1 MKDTT
6 NQDTTNHQD
15 TDNHHT
21 AAKRP
26 MGERLARRWLRGLVY
41 YPLVLLLALVLITI
55 YVVESFGIRFWIA
68 VASLL
73 AVGLWMAGGI
83 GRGSEPRTQADRAP
97 WMTFIYMVVIAGA
110 YGLLHQHQRDEHH
123 RQSEAWQAEALSLYP
138 DGMRSNAW
146 QPIAVRAVIDE
157 PLRYRRSTTPR
168 SSRPGSSNRP
178 DASDREG
185 TSEDNASSQA
195 DLHWQTLTRVRIEQ
209 ARRAD
214 GWGPS
219 VAVAS
224 LVIDEKVRGYY
235 PGDRVELYGHW
246 RLPPEP
252 SNPGQ
257 FDLRARYAELGW
269 TAQLRVE
276 SSEQLLRIPTL
287 SGVRLDRLLARMT
300 DWSLAT
306 IERYVPFGQAPLTA
320 ALVLGQREQ
329 AHWGLQ
335 EELLATGTIHM
346 LSISGM
352 HIDMVAVALMVMG
365 LMLRLPRAPTLI
377 GIVLVCGLYAMLCG
391 ANPPVARAALMLT
404 AACLARLLRWQLTSL
419 NMLAGAALVL
429 LVQRTSIA
437 FEIGTQL
444 SFMTVAVLILTF
456 PILQHRQ
463 APLRRLL
470 ESRQTGSQVVWA
482 GAKRFVWESLRSSF
496 WVCFLSA
503 PLVWSNFHVLS
514 PVAIVLNLV
523 LWLPMLVALLSG
535 LALILFGWLPP
546 IAALLGIVCGAA
558 LWILTQCVAIAES
571 LPLSH
576 FWRAAPPSWWLVG
589 FYALALGIVLWRG
602 TRRTSARRLLWR
614 SLAAWFALGLACE
627 PISLWWRNTATQDGP
642 GKLAVTWIDVGHGT
656 CAAIETPNGE
666 FWLYDAGR
674 LGDHERSY
682 QPIAS
687 ALWHLGYSRI
697 DRMLLSHADSDH
709 YNAMPGI
716 ARRFRPREF
725 VTTDSVLKAEN
736 PAIVDLLLKL
746 ERQSTRTTK
755 WRQGDRYAG
764 RGGWDIESLH
774 PSLKQ
779 LDAPKLSDNAKSLCL
794 AVRFA
799 GRTILLPGDLEPP
812 GTQALV
818 AQPPIRCDVMM
829 APHHGSLAAQAEQVI
844 AWTDAKWV
852 VVSGSARAV
861 TPRVLQA
868 FTPPG
873 GSLLITARDHAL
885 RVEIDAAGS
894 LKILRWNNSNWEELH
909 RETDKPPRG

>member
-1 MKDTT
+1 MKDTA
-6 NQDTTNHQD
+6 NQD
-15 TDNHHT
+15 TDNHPTDQQRGAT
-21 AAKRP
+21 APATRP
-26 MGERLARRWLRGLVY
+26 IGERLARRWLRGLVY

-55 YVVESFGIRFWIA
+55 YVVESFGIRVWIA
-68 VASLL
+68 GASSL
-73 AVGLWMAGGI
+73 AVGLWIANAI
-83 GRGSEPRTQADRAP
+83 RGSGPRMPADRAP

-110 YGLLHQHQRDEHH
+110 YGLVHQHQRDEHH

-168 SSRPGSSNRP
+168 SLR
-178 DASDREG
+178 SDVGNREG
-185 TSEDNASSQA
+185 ISDDDTASQD
-195 DLHWQTLTRVRIEQ
+195 DLHWQTLTRVRIQQ

-214 GWGPS
+214 GWSPS

-276 SSEQLLRIPTL
+276 SSEQLLRIP
-287 SGVRLDRLLARMT
+287 SESSVRLDRLLARMT

-306 IERYVPFGQAPLTA
+306 IEHYVPFGQAPLTA

-329 AHWGLQ
+329 AHWDLQ

-352 HIDMVAVALMVMG
+352 HIDMVAVALMVGG

-419 NMLAGAALVL
+419 NILAGAALVL
-429 LVQRTSIA
+429 LIQRTSIA

-470 ESRQTGSQVVWA
+470 ESRQTGSQVAWA
-482 GAKRFVWESLRSSF
+482 GAKRFAWESLRSSF

-546 IAALLGIVCGAA
+546 IAALLGILCGAA

-576 FWRAAPPSWWLVG
+576 FWRAAPPAWWMVG

-614 SLAAWFALGLACE
+614 SLAVWFAIGLACE
-627 PISLWWRNTATQDGP
+627 PISLGWRSAATQDGP

-716 ARRFRPREF
+716 AKRFHPREF
-725 VTTDSVLKAEN
+725 VTTDSVLKTEN
-736 PAIVDLLLKL
+736 PAIVDLLLQL

-755 WRQGDRYAG
+755 WRQGDRYPG
-764 RGGWDIESLH
+764 RGGWVVEAIH
-774 PSLKQ
+774 PSIEQ

-794 AVRFA
+794 VVRFA
-799 GRTILLPGDLEPP
+799 GRAIFLPGDLEPP
-812 GTQALV
+812 GTHALV
-818 AQPPIRCDVMM
+818 SQPPIRCDVMM
-829 APHHGSLAAQAEQVI
+829 APHHGSLAAQAEKVI
-844 AWTDAKWV
+844 AWADARWV

-868 FTPPG
+868 FTPPN

-885 RVEIDAAGS
+885 RVEIDSAGK
-894 LKILRWNNSNWEELH
+894 LTILRWNNSNWEELH
-909 RETDKPPRG
+909 REIDKLPRG

>member
-1 MKDTT
+1 
-6 NQDTTNHQD
+6 
-15 TDNHHT
+15 
-21 AAKRP
+21 
-26 MGERLARRWLRGLVY
+26 
-41 YPLVLLLALVLITI
+41 
-55 YVVESFGIRFWIA
+55 
-68 VASLL
+68 
-73 AVGLWMAGGI
+73 
-83 GRGSEPRTQADRAP
+83 
-97 WMTFIYMVVIAGA
+97 
-110 YGLLHQHQRDEHH
+110 
-123 RQSEAWQAEALSLYP
+123 
-138 DGMRSNAW
+138 
-146 QPIAVRAVIDE
+146 
-157 PLRYRRSTTPR
+157 
-168 SSRPGSSNRP
+168 
-178 DASDREG
+178 
-185 TSEDNASSQA
+185 
-195 DLHWQTLTRVRIEQ
+195 
-209 ARRAD
+209 
-214 GWGPS
+214 
-219 VAVAS
+219 
-224 LVIDEKVRGYY
+224 
-235 PGDRVELYGHW
+235 
-246 RLPPEP
+246 
-252 SNPGQ
+252 
-257 FDLRARYAELGW
+257 
-269 TAQLRVE
+269 
-276 SSEQLLRIPTL
+276 
-287 SGVRLDRLLARMT
+287 
-300 DWSLAT
+300 
-306 IERYVPFGQAPLTA
+306 
-320 ALVLGQREQ
+320 
-329 AHWGLQ
+329 
-335 EELLATGTIHM
+335 
-346 LSISGM
+346 
-352 HIDMVAVALMVMG
+352 
-365 LMLRLPRAPTLI
+365 
-377 GIVLVCGLYAMLCG
+377 
-391 ANPPVARAALMLT
+391 
-404 AACLARLLRWQLTSL
+404 
-419 NMLAGAALVL
+419 
-429 LVQRTSIA
+429 
-437 FEIGTQL
+437 
-444 SFMTVAVLILTF
+444 
-456 PILQHRQ
+456 
-463 APLRRLL
+463 
-470 ESRQTGSQVVWA
+470 
-482 GAKRFVWESLRSSF
+482 
-496 WVCFLSA
+496 
-503 PLVWSNFHVLS
+503 
-514 PVAIVLNLV
+514 
-523 LWLPMLVALLSG
+523 
-535 LALILFGWLPP
+535 
-546 IAALLGIVCGAA
+546 
-558 LWILTQCVAIAES
+558 
-571 LPLSH
+571 
-576 FWRAAPPSWWLVG
+576 VG

-764 RGGWDIESLH
+764 RGGWAIESLH

-794 AVRFA
+794 VVRFA

-861 TPRVLQA
+861 TPRVLQT